1 MGINNQINSEVI
13 VKKFGLQSEIYKAF
27 MKFLKD
33 RSISEKNFEKNFN
46 QWKKIFSKIYG
57 NEISNELFLTHTYF
71 VQILNI
77 IVRCKLDSIRNINSE
92 KPISLSIEKQIE
104 NLKIF
109 EIQYFFWTSV
119 EDELLKMVKK
129 EMENLAIEKQDIFSQ
144 FYQQI
149 FISNLR
155 HKKGEFF
162 TPTHLVEAMI
172 EDFYEIGLKIL
183 DPSCGSG
190 NFLIRIIIKILNSQ
204 NSLIN
209 KIKASDNVFGFDINP
224 LAIITAKVNILLLYL
239 ENIAIEGDS
248 LPNINVFLCDSLFP
262 QDYNTILEA
271 DRNCILNSFDLVIG
285 NPPWLTY
292 KDLFDKD
299 YQIKI
304 RELSNQLGIKP
315 LSQYITHIELAAI
328 FFYAIPFYFL
338 KKKGRIFFVMPKSVL
353 NGDHCYKFRAFS
365 LFNTNLEIWDFPD
378 NYFFNVEHVCLKAE
392 YIGKDHTI
400 SIKKKY
406 PIKTKIFND
415 KLKLQENILYS
426 SLSIEN
432 DGAKLILPNHELK
445 KFNNLDNSP
454 YKKKFYQGATLV
466 PRTLV
471 FFQIKNKKENCLTI
485 NSDTDILS
493 IAKEKWLY
501 KFKNKEIEDKFHFKT
516 FLNIQL
522 LPFYLKSLKDV
533 FLPITSNYI
542 FDPDY
547 LKLNPKAHNFYNEV
561 NRFYQTNKKET
572 SKIDTLYD
580 NLNYWNKLQKQIVN
594 EAFMIVYNASGSNLK
609 AAVINNEDQK
619 IIVGSENYYY
629 STDSE
634 EEAYYLSAILNAPKL
649 SEMIKKIKSSRH
661 IHKRPFLFPI
671 PIYDENNSIHKI
683 LAKKGKNC
691 HIVVQEIY
699 VNNPKITS
707 EKIRIFIN
715 RKLKKIDDLTQ
726 QVVFE

>member
-1 MGINNQINSEVI
+1 MGINNKINSEVI
-13 VKKFGLQSEIYKAF
+13 VKKFGVQSEIYNAF
-27 MKFLKD
+27 MKFLTDK
-33 RSISEKNFEKNFN
+33 SISEKHFEKNFN

-92 KPISLSIEKQIE
+92 KPISLRIEKQIE

-109 EIQYFFWTSV
+109 ELHYFFWTSLGN
-119 EDELLKMVKK
+119 ELLKMVEK
-129 EMENLAIEKQDIFSQ
+129 EIENSAIEKQDIFSQ
-144 FYQQI
+144 FYQHI

-162 TPTHLVEAMI
+162 TPSHLVEAMI
-172 EDFYEIGLKIL
+172 EDFYEFGLKIL

-190 NFLIRIIIKILNSQ
+190 NFLIRIIIKILDSQ

-209 KIKASDNVFGFDINP
+209 KIKAINNVFGFDINP
-224 LAIITAKVNILLLYL
+224 LAIITTKVNILLLFL
-239 ENIAIEGDS
+239 ENIIIEGDP

-262 QDYNTILEA
+262 QEYNSILEF
-271 DRNCILNSFDLVIG
+271 DRNHIFNSFDLVIG

-292 KDLFDKD
+292 KDLFDKE

-338 KKKGRIFFVMPKSVL
+338 KKKGKIFFVMPKSVL

-365 LFNTNLEIWDFPD
+365 LFNINLEIWDFPN

-392 YIGKDHTI
+392 YIGKDYTI

-415 KLKLQENILYS
+415 KLKFQKNILYS

-432 DGAKLILPNHELK
+432 DGAKLILPSHELK
-445 KFNNLDNSP
+445 KINNLDNSP

-466 PRTLV
+466 PRSLV
-471 FFQIKNKKENCLTI
+471 FFQIKNKRENYLTI
-485 NSDTDILS
+485 NSDTDILTR
-493 IAKEKWLY
+493 AKEKWLH
-501 KFKNKEIEDKFHFKT
+501 KFQNKEIEDKFHFKT

-522 LPFYLKSLKDV
+522 LPFYLKGLKDV
-533 FLPITSNYI
+533 FLPITPNFI

-547 LKLNPKAHNFYNEV
+547 LQLNPKAHSFYNEV
-561 NRFYQTNKKET
+561 NHIYQTNKKET
-572 SKIDTLYD
+572 SKIETLYD

-594 EAFMIVYNASGSNLK
+594 KDFLIVYNASGSNLK

-649 SEMIKKIKSSRH
+649 SKMIKQIKSSRH

-671 PIYDENNSIHKI
+671 PIFDENNSIHKI
-683 LAKKGKNC
+683 LAKKGKSC
-691 HIVVQEIY
+691 HIVVQEIF

-707 EKIRIFIN
+707 EKIRVFIN
-715 RKLKKIDDLTQ
+715 RKLNKIDDLTQ